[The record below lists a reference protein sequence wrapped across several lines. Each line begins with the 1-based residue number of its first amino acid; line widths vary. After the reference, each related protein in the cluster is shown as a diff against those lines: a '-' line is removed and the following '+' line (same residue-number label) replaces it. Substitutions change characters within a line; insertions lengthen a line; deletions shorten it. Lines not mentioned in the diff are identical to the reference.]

1 MSSVNGASPVALN
14 SDAGGG
20 PGPIAWAGIFAATC
34 LLLVALNHILWLV
47 VPALMA
53 LVLSYALYPPM
64 RRLMYAGVARE
75 SAAALVTFV
84 FLLVL
89 LAATLA
95 LLAWAGSRAG
105 DWQAGVERYLR
116 GGALLLESTLAALEA
131 RWSVLARAHLSAGV
145 TAWLN
150 EFSNTFMERQV
161 QPLAVSILSWLPAGL
176 LGPFFAFFFL
186 RDGRRFHGFIAR
198 AVPNAY
204 FEKTLDLLH
213 DMHQTGRA
221 YFTGLVKLAV
231 LDTVTLGFG
240 LWALGLPG
248 AWLLALVAAI
258 LAWVP
263 FVGSIA
269 GCLLVVLVAAT
280 DFPQDPAMAYWAI
293 ALFLAVRMLD
303 DFVFL
308 PATVGKSLKLHPL
321 VSVLMLFVGGAVAG
335 VPGLALVL
343 PILGVATVVGTAL
356 SEILTD
362 RRLQARHIYARR
374 LRSTQAAADLL

>member
-1 MSSVNGASPVALN
+1 VSAGNGAPPAEAAAN
-14 SDAGGG
+14 G
-20 PGPIAWAGIFAATC
+20 PGPVAWAGIFAATC

-64 RRLMYAGVARE
+64 RRLMYEGLSRE
-75 SAAALVTFV
+75 GAAALVTSV
-84 FLLVL
+84 FLIALM
-89 LAATLA
+89 AATLA
-95 LLAWAGSRAG
+95 LLAWAGGRAE
-105 DWQAGVERYLR
+105 DWQAGVERYVR
-116 GGALLLESTLAALEA
+116 GGGALLERTLAVLEA
-131 RWSVLARAHLSAGV
+131 RWSALARVNLAASV

-150 EFSNTFMERQV
+150 DYSNTFVERQV
-161 QPLAVSILSWLPAGL
+161 QPLAVSILAWLPAVV

-204 FEKTLDLLH
+204 FEKTLALLH
-213 DMHQTGRA
+213 EMHQTGRS
-221 YFTGLVKLAV
+221 YFTGLVKLTLV
-231 LDTVTLGFG
+231 DTLALGIG

-248 AWLLALVAAI
+248 AWLLALIAAVF
-258 LAWVP
+258 AWVP
-263 FVGSIA
+263 YVGSIA

-280 DFPQDPAMAYWAI
+280 DFPHDPAIAYWAI
-293 ALFLAVRMLD
+293 MLFILVRLLD
-303 DFVFL
+303 DFVFM
-308 PATVGKSLKLHPL
+308 PATVGKNLRLHPL

-343 PILGVATVVGTAL
+343 PLLGVTMVVGAAL

-362 RRLQARHIYARR
+362 GRLWARHAYARR
-374 LRSTQAAADLL
+374 LRAAQDAADLA

>member
-1 MSSVNGASPVALN
+1 VTAGDASPPA
-14 SDAGGG
+14 AAARKG
-20 PGPIAWAGIFAATC
+20 PGPVAWAGILAATC
-34 LLLVALNHILWLV
+34 VLLVALNHILWLV

-53 LVLSYALYPPM
+53 LVVSYALYPPM
-64 RRLMYAGVARE
+64 QRLIYAGLSRE
-75 SAAALVTFV
+75 GAAALVTSALLI
-84 FLLVL
+84 FLA
-89 LAATLA
+89 AATLG
-95 LLAWAGSRAG
+95 LLVWAGARAE

-116 GGALLLESTLAALEA
+116 GGALLLERTLAALEA
-131 RWSVLARAHLSAGV
+131 RWPWLARADLAANV
-145 TAWLN
+145 TTWLN
-150 EFSNTFMERQV
+150 DYSNTFVERQV
-161 QPLAVSILSWLPAGL
+161 QPLAVSILAWLPAVL

-186 RDGRRFHGFIAR
+186 RDGRRFLGFIAR

-213 DMHQTGRA
+213 EMHQTGRS
-221 YFTGLVKLAV
+221 YFTGLMKLTV
-231 LDTVTLGFG
+231 LDTLALGIG

-248 AWLLALVAAI
+248 AWLLALVAAV

-263 FVGSIA
+263 YVGSIV

-280 DFPQDPAMAYWAI
+280 DFPDAPEMAYWAVM
-293 ALFLAVRMLD
+293 LFILVRLLD

-308 PATVGKSLKLHPL
+308 PATVGRSLNLHPL

-343 PILGVATVVGTAL
+343 PLLGVAMVVGAAL

-362 RRLQARHIYARR
+362 RRLRARHAHALR
-374 LRSTQAAADLL
+374 LRAEQAAADLV

>member
-1 MSSVNGASPVALN
+1 VSPPGRASP
-14 SDAGGG
+14 AGSG
-20 PGPIAWAGIFAATC
+20 PGPVAWAGIFAATC

-64 RRLMYAGVARE
+64 RRLMYAGMSRQ
-75 SAAALVTFV
+75 SAAALVTAV
-84 FLLVL
+84 FLIVAV
-89 LAATLA
+89 AATL
-95 LLAWAGSRAG
+95 LFLAWAGARAE

-116 GGALLLESTLAALEA
+116 GGAVLLERTLTALEE
-131 RWSVLARAHLSAGV
+131 RWSMLARANLAASV
-145 TAWLN
+145 TTWLN
-150 EFSNTFMERQV
+150 EFSGTFAERQV
-161 QPLAVSILSWLPAGL
+161 QPLMVSLVAWLPAAL
-176 LGPFFAFFFL
+176 LGPFFAFFIL

-213 DMHQTGRA
+213 EMHQTGRA
-221 YFTGLVKLAV
+221 YFAGLVKLAA
-231 LDTVTLGFG
+231 LDTVALGIG
-240 LWALGLPG
+240 LWLLGLPG
-248 AWLLALVAAI
+248 AWLLALIAAV

-263 FVGSIA
+263 YVGSIA

-280 DFPQDPAMAYWAI
+280 DFPHDPGVAYYAI
-293 ALFLAVRMLD
+293 ALFLLVRLLD

-308 PATVGKSLKLHPL
+308 PATVGRSLHLHPL

-343 PILGVATVVGTAL
+343 PLLGVATVVGTAL
-356 SEILTD
+356 SEIITD
-362 RRLQARHIYARR
+362 RRLRARHHQALR
-374 LRSTQAAADLL
+374 LRAVQAAADL

>member
-1 MSSVNGASPVALN
+1 VSEVAAPVFARR
-14 SDAGGG
+14 GG
-20 PGPIAWAGIFAATC
+20 PGPLAWAGIFGATC
-34 LLLVALNHILWLV
+34 FLLVALNHILWLV

-53 LVLSYALYPPM
+53 LVLSYALEPPL
-64 RRLMYAGVARE
+64 RRLMYAGLSRQA
-75 SAAALVTFV
+75 AAALVTSV
-84 FLLVL
+84 FLVL
-89 LAATLA
+89 LTIATFA
-95 LLAWAGSRAG
+95 LLAWAGARAE
-105 DWQAGVERYLR
+105 DWQALVERYIR
-116 GGALLLESTLAALEA
+116 GGADLLERTLTLLET
-131 RWSVLARAHLSAGV
+131 RWSVLARANLAAAV
-145 TAWLN
+145 TTWLN
-150 EFSNTFMERQV
+150 EYSNTFVERVV
-161 QPLAVSILSWLPAGL
+161 QPLAVSMIAWLPALL

-213 DMHQTGRA
+213 KVHRTGRS
-221 YFTGLVKLAV
+221 YFAGLMKLTV
-231 LDTVTLGFG
+231 LDTIALGLG

-248 AWLLALVAAI
+248 AWLLALAAAV

-263 FVGSIA
+263 YVGSIA

-280 DFPQDPAMAYWAI
+280 DFPTDPKMAYWAI
-293 ALFLAVRMLD
+293 MLFIFVRLLD

-343 PILGVATVVGTAL
+343 PLLGVAMVVGAAL
-356 SEILTD
+356 SEIVTD
-362 RRLQARHIYARR
+362 RRLRARHRYARR
-374 LRSTQAAADLL
+374 LRTAQAAADLG

>member
-1 MSSVNGASPVALN
+1 MSVGIGAPT
-14 SDAGGG
+14 AGAAASG
-20 PGPIAWAGIFAATC
+20 PGPVAWTGIFAATC
-34 LLLVALNHILWLV
+34 LLLIALNHILWLV

-53 LVLSYALYPPM
+53 LVLSYALDSPM
-64 RRLMYAGVARE
+64 RRLMYAGISRE
-75 SAAALVTFV
+75 MAAALVTG
-84 FLLVL
+84 VL
-89 LAATLA
+89 LIFLVVATLL
-95 LLAWAGSRAG
+95 LLAWAGARAE

-116 GGALLLESTLAALEA
+116 GGAVLLERTLAALEG
-131 RWSVLARAHLSAGV
+131 RWSTLARANLAAGV
-145 TAWLN
+145 TTVLN
-150 EFSNTFMERQV
+150 EFSSTFVERQV
-161 QPLAVSILSWLPAGL
+161 QPLAVSILAWLPAAL

-231 LDTVTLGFG
+231 LDTLALGIG

-248 AWLLALVAAI
+248 AWLLALIAAV
-258 LAWVP
+258 LAWIP
-263 FVGSIA
+263 YVGSIA

-280 DFPQDPAMAYWAI
+280 DFPQEPAVAYWAV
-293 ALFLAVRMLD
+293 ALFVLVRMLD

-308 PATVGKSLKLHPL
+308 PATVGKSLNLHPL

-343 PILGVATVVGTAL
+343 PLLGVATVVGAAL

-362 RRLQARHIYARR
+362 RRLRARHAYALR
-374 LRSTQAAADLL
+374 LQQAQASSDLA

>member
-1 MSSVNGASPVALN
+1 MSAGNGAPASETVA
-14 SDAGGG
+14 SG
-20 PGPIAWAGIFAATC
+20 PGPVAWAGIFAATC

-64 RRLMYAGVARE
+64 RRLMYAGLSRE
-75 SAAALVTFV
+75 GAAALVTSV
-84 FLLVL
+84 FLIALMV
-89 LAATLA
+89 ATLV
-95 LLAWAGSRAG
+95 LLAWAGGRAE
-105 DWQAGVERYLR
+105 DWQAGVERYVR
-116 GGALLLESTLAALEA
+116 GGATLLERTLAVLEA
-131 RWSVLARAHLSAGV
+131 RWSALARVSLAASV
-145 TAWLN
+145 TTWLN
-150 EFSNTFMERQV
+150 DYSNTFVERQV
-161 QPLAVSILSWLPAGL
+161 QPLAVSILAWLPAAL

-213 DMHQTGRA
+213 QMHQTGRS
-221 YFTGLVKLAV
+221 YFAGLIKLTV
-231 LDTVTLGFG
+231 LDTLALGLG

-248 AWLLALVAAI
+248 AWLLALIAAVF
-258 LAWVP
+258 AWVP
-263 FVGSIA
+263 YVGSIA

-280 DFPQDPAMAYWAI
+280 DFPQDPKMAYWAI
-293 ALFLAVRMLD
+293 MLFIFVRLLD

-343 PILGVATVVGTAL
+343 PLLGVATVVGAAL
-356 SEILTD
+356 SEIVTD
-362 RRLQARHIYARR
+362 RRLRARHVYALQ
-374 LRSTQAAADLL
+374 LRKAQASADLA